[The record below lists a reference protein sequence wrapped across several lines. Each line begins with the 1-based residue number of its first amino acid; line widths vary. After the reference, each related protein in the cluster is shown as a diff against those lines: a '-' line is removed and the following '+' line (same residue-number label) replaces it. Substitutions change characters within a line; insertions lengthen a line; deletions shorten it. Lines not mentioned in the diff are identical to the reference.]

1 MNTTLPVPKTGTK
14 IHTLPDGRRV
24 LVAVLPTAQPTAAD
38 YVRMLTGGQAT
49 LVHNGARGRVTSLLK
64 AAGVATRQLTITP
77 GQWILFTPC
86 GSRKFKN

>member
-14 IHTLPDGRRV
+14 IHTLPDGQRV
-24 LVAVLPTAQPTAAD
+24 LVAVLPTAQPTAA
-38 YVRMLTGGQAT
+38 LTGGQAT
-49 LVHNGARGRVTSLLK
+49 LVHSGARGRVTSLLK
-64 AAGVATRQLTITP
+64 AAGVATRQLTIAL